1 MSKMGDR
8 RFEGGI
14 PAEALGRPSS
24 PAAAAAPTTKL
35 AARRARIARGELA
48 ELPAYGK
55 VWIQVL
61 GPDALEEIESAVL
74 KSMREL
80 EIPQTPLN
88 MGTFNLSRFKRILAQ
103 AVRDDEDP
111 THKAPFGTLE
121 QWGEEPDDFIVAC
134 IRVYKD
140 VKARLDPAAAEDI
153 SDETAQEITELFK
166 KKDWT
171 QLRSIDGVTLANW
184 LRTGAVQLS
193 SSPTAA

>member
-1 MSKMGDR
+1 MSNMGDR
-8 RFEGGI
+8 RFAGGI
-14 PAEALGRPSS
+14 PAEALGQPSS
-24 PAAAAAPTTKL
+24 PPAAAAITKL
-35 AARRARIARGELA
+35 AARRARVARGELA
-48 ELPAYGK
+48 TLPVYGQ

-61 GPDALEEIESAVL
+61 GPDALEAIESAVL
-74 KSMREL
+74 KSMRQL

-88 MGTFNLSRFKRILAQ
+88 LGTFNLSRFKRILAQ

-111 THKAPFGTLE
+111 THRAPFGTLE

-140 VKARLDPAAAEDI
+140 VKARLDPAAVDDI
-153 SDETAQEITELFK
+153 SDETIEEITELFK